1 MGPSWNPLEGQDA
14 LKESLK
20 PVPQPVFDILELG
33 AHTSQEDLLHCFT
46 SQVRKGRRTT
56 SERMG
61 NRVRFLF
68 TSLFE
73 GEGEEGADRVEAG
86 RDVAEALYRI
96 DGVEEGGSVYFN
108 MFRNVARSIIMTNRD
123 EQVTMC
129 EQLSYLSK
137 KVDGETK
144 GELDAQLKRF
154 KKTFGQQF

>member
-1 MGPSWNPLEGQDA
+1 
-14 LKESLK
+14 
-20 PVPQPVFDILELG
+20 
-33 AHTSQEDLLHCFT
+33 
-46 SQVRKGRRTT
+46 
-56 SERMG
+56 MG